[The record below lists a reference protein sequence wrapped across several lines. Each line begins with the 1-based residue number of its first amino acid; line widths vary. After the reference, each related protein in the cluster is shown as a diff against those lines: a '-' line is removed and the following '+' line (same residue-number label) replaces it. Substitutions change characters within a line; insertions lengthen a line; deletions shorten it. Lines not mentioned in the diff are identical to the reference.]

1 MENNLIGL
9 DLLVNNKKTYK
20 NNDYLNEEKKER
32 KNILPLEQDIKEEI
46 INIIK
51 EKNFDIPSTNEEI
64 TEIDLII
71 DSMIVTLID
80 MIKYKYLIKNDIS
93 K

>member
-20 NNDYLNEEKKER
+20 KNDYLNEDKKE
-32 KNILPLEQDIKEEI
+32 KENVLPLEQDIKEEI

-51 EKNFDIPSTNEEI
+51 EKNFDIPSKNEEI

-80 MIKYKYLIKNDIS
+80 MIKYKYLIK

>member
-1 MENNLIGL
+1 MDSNLIGL

-20 NNDYLNEEKKER
+20 KDHFIEESVEEKK
-32 KNILPLEQDIKEEI
+32 NIIPIEKDIKEEI

-51 EKNFDIPSTNEEI
+51 EKGFNISSIKEEI

-71 DSMIVTLID
+71 DSMIISLID
-80 MIKYKYLIKNDIS
+80 IMKYKYLIKND
-93 K
+93 KK

>member
-20 NNDYLNEEKKER
+20 KNDYLDEDKKER
-32 KNILPLEQDIKEEI
+32 DNILPLEQDIKEEI

-51 EKNFDIPSTNEEI
+51 EKNCDIPSTNGEI

>member
-20 NNDYLNEEKKER
+20 KNEYLNEDKKE
-32 KNILPLEQDIKEEI
+32 KENVLPLEQDIKEEI

-51 EKNFDIPSTNEEI
+51 EKNFDIPSKNEEI

-80 MIKYKYLIKNDIS
+80 MIKYKYLIK

>member
-20 NNDYLNEEKKER
+20 KNDYLNEKEHEKKI
-32 KNILPLEQDIKEEI
+32 ILPLEQDIKEEI
-46 INIIK
+46 LNIIK
-51 EKNFDIPSTNEEI
+51 NKNFDIPSRKEEI

-80 MIKYKYLIKNDIS
+80 TIKYKYLIKNDIS

>member
-20 NNDYLNEEKKER
+20 KNDYLNEKEKEKE
-32 KNILPLEQDIKEEI
+32 IIIPLEQDIKEEI
-46 INIIK
+46 LNIIK
-51 EKNFDIPSTNEEI
+51 NKKFDIPSTNGEI

-80 MIKYKYLIKNDIS
+80 TIKYKYLIKNDIS